1 MPTKS
6 QIQSWNTDAL
16 EAAAKAWGQRATTL
30 KDAYNKAQHELD
42 NTGWSGT
49 ASDQARARL
58 KADATK
64 VQTAIEQI
72 EHAEKTASN
81 GAQSIADAK
90 RDAVNAIDR
99 AEHELF
105 RVSEDLA
112 VTDPLRVIELGPIRI
127 IRDLARHM
135 HEALIRARAM
145 ALASTDAQV
154 AAALKLIATTLG
166 RFKLGGGP
174 GSSSDPGNP
183 LPPNGVKNL
192 GPIAG
197 TGAQPGIPGIGAA
210 DLGEIVELPDGRLV
224 AVFGDSF
231 KGDKVGGPDNEHYR
245 SVAVPIVGW
254 DKDGKPIFGQP
265 FNSPGGPGTPN
276 VLFPPPPEAL
286 AIDPNTNP
294 LPAGSFQVNGKTY
307 MMVSGT
313 SGLKPTA
320 GSWLVEVSNDPS
332 KGWQPVPGSWRP
344 SRPGVPGNPP
354 TQISGYQGKDGMVYI
369 AADSFDRS
377 QGVTMYR
384 VDPTNATDR
393 NAWQPWTGKDWGQP
407 GQAPTLVTQQ
417 GAHYGELS
425 FRDVDGHPVLSGF
438 NSTPGVNQV
447 EVRVADDPTRMFAP
461 GVTPIVAAQQTAPA
475 APGYIYQPYGGYIM
489 PGSTLDDLNILV
501 SQWNTQN
508 GPDGTPLGAPY
519 DTQQVHVNASK

>member
-6 QIQSWNTDAL
+6 QVQSWNTELLD
-16 EAAAKAWGQRATTL
+16 AAAKDWGQRATKL
-30 KDAYNKAQHELD
+30 KDAYDKAQHGLENAD
-42 NTGWSGT
+42 WSGT
-49 ASDQARARL
+49 AGRQAKARMQ
-58 KADATK
+58 ADVAK
-64 VQTAIEQI
+64 VHSVLERI
-72 EHAEKTASN
+72 EHAQTTATR
-81 GAQSIADAK
+81 GAQTIGNAK
-90 RDAVNAIDR
+90 RDAIKAIDD
-99 AEHELF
+99 AEDEMF
-105 RVSEDLA
+105 SVSEDLT
-112 VTDPLRVIELGPIRI
+112 VTDRLPKILVAPMLLVRE
-127 IRDLARHM
+127 LARH
-135 HEALIRARAM
+135 AYQAAIRGLAM
-145 ALASTDAQV
+145 KLASIDAQV
-154 AAALKLIATTLG
+154 AAALKLIGTQLNG
-166 RFKLGGGP
+166 FKLGPGGGGP
-174 GSSSDPGNP
+174 GADGSVPPG
-183 LPPNGVKNL
+183 GVKNL

-254 DKDGKPIFGQP
+254 DKDGRPIFGQP
-265 FNSPGGPGTPN
+265 LNSPGGPGTPG

-294 LPAGSFQVNGKTY
+294 LPAGSFQANGKTY

-344 SRPGVPGNPP
+344 SYPGLPGNPP
-354 TQISGYQGKDGMVYI
+354 TQVSGYQGKDGMVYI
-369 AADSFDRS
+369 AGDSFDRS

-384 VDPTNATDR
+384 VDPAHAADR
-393 NAWQPWTGKDWGQP
+393 SAWQPWTGNDWGNP
-407 GQAPTLVTQQ
+407 GQVPVVVSQQ

-425 FRDVDGHPVLSGF
+425 FREIDGRPVLSAF
-438 NSTPGVNQV
+438 NSTPNVNQV
-447 EVRVADDPTRMFAP
+447 QVLVGDSPTDIFKGGP
-461 GVTPIVAAQQTAPA
+461 PIIAAQQSSPA
-475 APGYIYQPYGGYIM
+475 APGYVFQPYGGYIM
-489 PGSTLDDLNILV
+489 PGSSLNDLNILV

-508 GPDGTPLGAPY
+508 GPDGQPLGAPY
-519 DTQQVHVNASK
+519 DTQQVQVNASK

>member
-16 EAAAKAWGQRATTL
+16 EAAAKAWDQRATAL
-30 KDAYNKAQHELD
+30 KDAYDKAQHQLD
-42 NTGWSGT
+42 GSGWSGT
-49 ASDQARARL
+49 ANDQARARL

-64 VQTAIEQI
+64 VQAAIEQI

-81 GAQSIADAK
+81 GAQSIAGAK
-90 RDAVNAIDR
+90 RDAVNAIER

-105 RVSEDLA
+105 SVSEDLA
-112 VTDPLRVIELGPIRI
+112 VTDPLRMIEFGPVGI
-127 IRDLARHM
+127 IRDLARRM
-135 HEALIRARAM
+135 HEALIHARAI
-145 ALASTDAQV
+145 ALASIDAQV
-154 AAALKLIATTLG
+154 AAALQLLATKLSG
-166 RFKLGGGP
+166 FKLGGGP
-174 GSSSDPGNP
+174 GSGPDTGNQV
-183 LPPNGVKNL
+183 PPNGVKNL

-197 TGAQPGIPGIGAA
+197 TGAHPGIPGIGAA

-254 DKDGKPIFGQP
+254 DKDGRPIFGQP

-276 VLFPPPPEAL
+276 ILFPPPPEAL

-294 LPAGSFQVNGKTY
+294 LPAGSFQANGKTY

-344 SRPGVPGNPP
+344 SQPGVANNPP

-369 AADSFDRS
+369 AGDSFDRS

-384 VDPTNATDR
+384 VDPANATDR
-393 NAWQPWTGKDWGQP
+393 NAWQPWTGNGWGQP
-407 GQAPTLVTQQ
+407 GQAPLAVSPI
-417 GAHYGELS
+417 GARYGELS
-425 FRDVDGHPVLSGF
+425 FREVDGHPVLSAF
-438 NSTPGVNQV
+438 NSTPNVNQV
-447 EVRVADDPTRMFAP
+447 EVRVGGDVPTDIFKGGA
-461 GVTPIVAAQQTAPA
+461 PIVAAQQSAPA
-475 APGYIYQPYGGYIM
+475 APGYVFQPYGGYIM

-508 GPDGTPLGAPY
+508 GPDGVPLGAPY
-519 DTQQVHVNASK
+519 DTQQVQVNASR